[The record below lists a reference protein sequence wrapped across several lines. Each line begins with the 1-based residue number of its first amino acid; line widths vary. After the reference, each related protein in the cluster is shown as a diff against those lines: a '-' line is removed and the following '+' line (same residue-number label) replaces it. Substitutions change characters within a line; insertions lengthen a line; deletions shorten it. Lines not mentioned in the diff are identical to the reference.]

1 MKTISYICST
11 LLIALF
17 IGACSTPVHVEKDE
31 TVDLSNYHTYMWVDT
46 RYRQDDNTA
55 RPATY
60 NDLTVRNA
68 SNEALRNLGWTE
80 VSYDPDVL
88 ISYDV
93 LVQNTTVRRS
103 DPVYTQS
110 YTRSYYNPRTRRWA
124 TIYYPQQFL
133 GYDNYEVPVKEGTIT
148 ITLTDAKTD
157 RVVWQGWTT
166 DELNYSRITSDEIA
180 VSTRNIFSKLDLAAR

>member
-11 LLIALF
+11 LLLTLF
-17 IGACSTPVHVEKDE
+17 IGACSAPVHVEKDE
-31 TVDLSNYHTYMWVDT
+31 TVDLRNYRTYMWVDT
-46 RYRQDDNTA
+46 RYGQDDNTS
-55 RPATY
+55 RPAAY
-60 NDLTVRNA
+60 NDIAVRNA
-68 SNEALRNLGWTE
+68 SNEALRNMGWTE

-93 LVQNTTVRRS
+93 LVQNTTERRS
-103 DPVYTQS
+103 EPVYTQS
-110 YTRSYYNPRTRRWA
+110 YTRSYYNPRLRRWA

-133 GYDNYEVPVKEGTIT
+133 GYNNYEVPVREGTIS

-166 DELNYSRITSDEIA
+166 EELNYSRITSDEIA
-180 VSTRNIFSKLDLAAR
+180 VSARSIFNKLDVAVR